1 MSPPRGA
8 TNGAPRP
15 PEGRQAQESWWPG
28 DGSAA
33 SFAPQYP
40 EAQAGLDVK
49 PSQGREGRRRD
60 QSARQDEREH
70 ALEG

>member
-8 TNGAPRP
+8 TNGAPRLSK
-15 PEGRQAQESWWPG
+15 GRQPHKSWGSG
-28 DGSAA
+28 DGSSH

-49 PSQGREGRRRD
+49 PSKGERGGAANK
-60 QSARQDEREH
+60 ARARTNESK
-70 ALEG
+70 L